1 MNLSLN
7 LQFHNKSFL
16 IGYNKKRLTC
26 TMKKALLQ
34 QNLFVSQKNF
44 EMLYSAMNVQIISK
58 NRTLIAVNRTNLG
71 FHLIINAIWEA
82 CNKIVLSRLLSFG
95 WELISI
101 SISMQIQVNSSPK
114 KPLRLRYDDLTPRQI
129 VQQTLHSQIL
139 AKRKIV

>member
-1 MNLSLN
+1 
-7 LQFHNKSFL
+7 
-16 IGYNKKRLTC
+16 
-26 TMKKALLQ
+26 
-34 QNLFVSQKNF
+34 
-44 EMLYSAMNVQIISK
+44 MNVQIISK

-139 AKRKIV
+139 VKRIKV